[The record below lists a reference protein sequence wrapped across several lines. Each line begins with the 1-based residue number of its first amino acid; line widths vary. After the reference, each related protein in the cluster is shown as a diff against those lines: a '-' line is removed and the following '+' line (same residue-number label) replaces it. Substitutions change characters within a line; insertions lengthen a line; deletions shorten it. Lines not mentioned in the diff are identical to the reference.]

1 MTTIILESCPMCDE
15 PIRCEVEH
23 GEGMD
28 VPEECDECGHVFT
41 EAQLHKLRMDAMADA
56 VAYETD
62 KRMDRDR

>member
-1 MTTIILESCPMCDE
+1 
-15 PIRCEVEH
+15 
-23 GEGMD
+23 MD